1 MLWLLALLLP
11 LATLITAGPVNCPL
25 GQSLCFQAYPTPNN
39 SHTID
44 LVISTTLTQGWVSV
58 GLGSGM
64 RQADVW
70 MLLRG
75 PQDSS
80 WTLQERRS
88 SRHDLPDVVSN
99 PSVSLVGVAK
109 AAQGSG
115 YTFLLRRPAVPDSS
129 ASITDPLQNSQQSF
143 IGALYDGEAAV
154 SAQNI
159 PQHTG
164 VAGAW
169 KYNVFDAT
177 GAPADGS
184 SIPDLSIS
192 SDSAGSGGDDT
203 SSMRTRAVLIHAV
216 CMAIAWTV
224 LPYAAIFVARFLK
237 ARLGHRW
244 FVTHI
249 GLFSLVAVLS
259 TVGFSFIVA
268 TSDTNWDSAHAVL
281 GLILF
286 SIMWCQVVLGVVIDR
301 LWTPDRAR
309 IPWWDKLHWV
319 LGYSLAIGTLV
330 NVGLGHVL
338 NGTSTGL
345 IVFNYVVVAAWIPV
359 FIWGQRKLGKEGHG
373 HGGEVSE
380 EAPAKAP

>member
-1 MLWLLALLLP
+1 MLWLLLLP
-11 LATLITAGPVNCPL
+11 LATLITAGPITCPL
-25 GQSLCFQAYPTPNN
+25 GKRLCFQAYPTP
-39 SHTID
+39 SSSQTID
-44 LVISTTLTQGWVSV
+44 LVISTTLTQGWVAV

-80 WTLQERRS
+80 WTLQERQS
-88 SRHDLPDVVSN
+88 SQHQLPDLVSN

-143 IGALYDGEAAV
+143 IGALYDGQTDV
-154 SAQNI
+154 STDNI
-159 PQHTG
+159 PRHTNN
-164 VAGAW
+164 AGPW
-169 KYNVFDAT
+169 QYNVFDAT
-177 GAPADGS
+177 GAPPNS
-184 SIPDLSIS
+184 SYIPDLSVG
-192 SDSAGSGGDDT
+192 SDGTGAGTGTGAGSGSNGGDDT

-244 FVTHI
+244 FVTHAS
-249 GLFSLVAVLS
+249 LFSLVAVLS
-259 TVGFSFIVA
+259 TIAFSFIVA
-268 TSDTNWDSAHAVL
+268 TSDTNWDSLHAIF

-286 SIMWCQVVLGVVIDR
+286 SVMWCQVVLGVVIDR
-301 LWTPDRAR
+301 LWYPDRMR
-309 IPWWDKLHWV
+309 TPWWDKLHWV

-359 FIWGQRKLGKEGHG
+359 FIWGQRKFGKEGH
-373 HGGEVSE
+373 H
-380 EAPAKAP
+380 